1 MLSLNMFESP
11 AKLRDACGGIT
22 KRNLNSFREAFLSNY
37 DNKLA
42 GMPNIAPANHRKL
55 ETFKGDC
62 AAGKQDNAL
71 RVMIASNVPADF
83 FTRKLRGAR
92 DNTSDSFNF
101 YAVSKAFRVANNML
115 SERPIWGDSSDDNTL
130 RGTIEALLH
139 GKHEDKR
146 KGVAGYLDEYMNT
159 RGKGRPAGTYRNGGT
174 QSSSSAHALSAMG
187 LLLIPSQGAYAI
199 PEGHAR
205 GVLRFLHGSEE
216 ASAS

>member
-1 MLSLNMFESP
+1 MLTLNMFESP

-22 KRNLNSFREAFLSNY
+22 KRNLNSFRDAFLSNY

-42 GMPNIAPANHRKL
+42 GMPNIAPANRRKL
-55 ETFKGDC
+55 ENFKADC

-92 DNTSDSFNF
+92 DNASDSFNF

-130 RGTIEALLH
+130 RGTIEALLN
-139 GKHEDKR
+139 GKHDDKR
-146 KGVAGYLDEYMNT
+146 KGVAGYLDDYMNM

-187 LLLIPSQGAYAI
+187 LLLIPSQGAYTI